1 MNLKLA
7 LLGIVLIYCVTCE
20 GRVIRQR
27 VKRQDVIFKNYD
39 QEDVQ
44 DFEERMK
51 ARRPLPRTPGFQQS
65 SAANTGSQ
73 TVVNQHGVMQ
83 QTAGGS
89 QSANLANDGSSG
101 QLSAANTQQ
110 QTIQSGDNLQSQN
123 SGQSQSANFGKEHQI
138 LSNANANTN
147 TLKENGNIRQQSGG
161 GAGTSVVDKQG
172 SQSSQAQTNS
182 EQFQNADGQKGSK
195 STGSSQSLQIG
206 NDGSASGAN
215 SNTGSETVQLADGTK
230 ITKSFSS
237 SSSFQSSGKVKVGAV
252 ASSMSNTAG

>member
-1 MNLKLA
+1 MNLKLS

-138 LSNANANTN
+138 LSNANTNTN
-147 TLKENGNIRQQSGG
+147 TVKENGNIRQQSG
-161 GAGTSVVDKQG
+161 
-172 SQSSQAQTNS
+172 
-182 EQFQNADGQKGSK
+182 DGQKGSK